1 MKVMI
6 FIFTVYSIWLVLLCD
21 AKPSLRHTQTNKHFI
36 SQLDE
41 GTFEIVHPFQVRDKK
56 ERIGIDTHNYFLNN
70 TVHYKHV
77 VIVIRSNTVAGV
89 RLKLVLTLN
98 EHILLNETQFRKLDE
113 NGESNVASP
122 VENCYYQGTVNGDPA
137 SLVAIST
144 CNGLWGIIAF
154 ENGTTLGIWPLDGGD
169 RGRRHPHVLYRI
181 KWNRDAACGA
191 ITQAPAQSLPL
202 STIMGHTSS
211 LLKIKRD
218 VTHQNKYLEVAIIGD
233 YPFMKEFN
241 YTESEALEF
250 MLLSTNIADLI
261 MARDLKIRLSVVYSE
276 IWLDAQ
282 RVDLHNDVQQ
292 TLSGTIEYT
301 TGHIY
306 HVEKDATLMFTGG
319 FFANSEMLTSSFS
332 SICTARA
339 VGLVRAVDAYAIHSS
354 AQFFIHTLGHIIG
367 IDDDSSECTCRNHN
381 FPCIMNKQTGSIGSP
396 FVWEFSKCSIARL
409 HNVLQSEHVQC
420 LLTRPFQKSRLHM
433 CGNGIVDGDEECDC
447 GRRDECLDPCCDP
460 ISCTLR
466 SHAQCASHQPCC
478 HRCEL
483 RQVGYVCR
491 EARSICDVPETCD
504 GKSGDCPAD
513 GHLIDGVLC
522 GIDGQCWK
530 GNCSDT
536 EQQCKDLWGP
546 GARSAEEPCYSYNA
560 KGVDYGNCGR
570 DRNGQY
576 ISCSDENRKC
586 GTLHCRDGNTLPTLS
601 TLSSFNL
608 NFVHESRQLQ
618 CKVVSGSESGLVQEG
633 TRCASGK
640 ICIENSCIPLSQV
653 SPPVHCPTNNL
664 ALQCSG
670 HGDCTTTQKC
680 LCYDGWSGV
689 ACDVRSNNSRR
700 IGFATMHPPH
710 ADDLLFPTFKVGR
723 TLETST
729 LLGILLLVG
738 ILLLLLLVCLLFC
751 YRRKSSTELPDTR
764 IHDKIDDESQDNTNR
779 AIKFG
784 QMPSYREE
792 KRKRKKNKRVYDALQ
807 RINEAADERD
817 SVSLKSSITATSNG
831 APAGKMAVQ
840 AAASHDGESY
850 CFSNDSNR
858 PDQQSFKV
866 DGADDFSQYR
876 RHASTRRLYGTT
888 EGLEL
893 NFRDHVPV
901 YAGSAHTL
909 SPRSL
914 TRRFDYLASPSHSDM
929 CTGDPK
935 RTIRGMRY
943 PENGTGGYATD
954 SELPMHQ
961 FSNTRIGEAHS
972 SNMANGILSQSDSMD
987 NCPMTPPLRLQSI
1000 QMLMKR
1006 LNTQEGNGEDSHT
1019 TDELELCGIGR
1030 GTNSGFNL
1038 SYMNPRQTNFGP
1050 PPEPPASADSGHPH
1064 SSGSPNGDVRDS
1076 PSLFSDA
1083 FKLDITSSN

>member
-1 MKVMI
+1 MA
-6 FIFTVYSIWLVLLCD
+6 LVTQLLRSVSLSLCWPSPLPLLHSVLID
-21 AKPSLRHTQTNKHFI
+21 ALRGFSLMCVSASLRHTQTNKHFI

-113 NGESNVASP
+113 SGESNVASP

-144 CNGLWGIIAF
+144 CNGLWGLIAF

-191 ITQAPAQSLPL
+191 VTQTPAQSLPL
-202 STIMGHTSS
+202 SAIMGHTSS

-354 AQFFIHTLGHIIG
+354 AQFLIHTLGHIIG
-367 IDDDSSECTCRNHN
+367 IDDDSNECTCRNHN

-478 HRCEL
+478 HRCE
-483 RQVGYVCR
+483 V
-491 EARSICDVPETCD
+491 
-504 GKSGDCPAD
+504 
-513 GHLIDGVLC
+513 
-522 GIDGQCWK
+522 
-530 GNCSDT
+530 
-536 EQQCKDLWGP
+536 
-546 GARSAEEPCYSYNA
+546 
-560 KGVDYGNCGR
+560 
-570 DRNGQY
+570 
-576 ISCSDENRKC
+576 
-586 GTLHCRDGNTLPTLS
+586 
-601 TLSSFNL
+601 F
-608 NFVHESRQLQ
+608 
-618 CKVVSGSESGLVQEG
+618 
-633 TRCASGK
+633 
-640 ICIENSCIPLSQV
+640 
-653 SPPVHCPTNNL
+653 
-664 ALQCSG
+664 
-670 HGDCTTTQKC
+670 
-680 LCYDGWSGV
+680 
-689 ACDVRSNNSRR
+689 
-700 IGFATMHPPH
+700 
-710 ADDLLFPTFKVGR
+710 
-723 TLETST
+723 
-729 LLGILLLVG
+729 
-738 ILLLLLLVCLLFC
+738 
-751 YRRKSSTELPDTR
+751 
-764 IHDKIDDESQDNTNR
+764 
-779 AIKFG
+779 
-784 QMPSYREE
+784 
-792 KRKRKKNKRVYDALQ
+792 
-807 RINEAADERD
+807 
-817 SVSLKSSITATSNG
+817 
-831 APAGKMAVQ
+831 
-840 AAASHDGESY
+840 
-850 CFSNDSNR
+850 
-858 PDQQSFKV
+858 
-866 DGADDFSQYR
+866 
-876 RHASTRRLYGTT
+876 
-888 EGLEL
+888 
-893 NFRDHVPV
+893 
-901 YAGSAHTL
+901 
-909 SPRSL
+909 
-914 TRRFDYLASPSHSDM
+914 
-929 CTGDPK
+929 
-935 RTIRGMRY
+935 
-943 PENGTGGYATD
+943 
-954 SELPMHQ
+954 
-961 FSNTRIGEAHS
+961 
-972 SNMANGILSQSDSMD
+972 
-987 NCPMTPPLRLQSI
+987 
-1000 QMLMKR
+1000 
-1006 LNTQEGNGEDSHT
+1006 
-1019 TDELELCGIGR
+1019 
-1030 GTNSGFNL
+1030 
-1038 SYMNPRQTNFGP
+1038 
-1050 PPEPPASADSGHPH
+1050 
-1064 SSGSPNGDVRDS
+1064 
-1076 PSLFSDA
+1076 
-1083 FKLDITSSN
+1083 